1 MTNVAL
7 FNIHSTSSF
16 RPNIKIV
23 SEDIKL
29 WILIDKKNVKK
40 KIAKM
45 FTKIMI

>member
-29 WILIDKKNVKK
+29 WILIDKKIKK
-40 KIAKM
+40 THLKYESV
-45 FTKIMI
+45 FYDN